1 MNKCLV
7 LFVEGETE
15 IEFYKAVISFVR
27 GKLKNKRFDTCIE
40 CENVNGIGGFKN
52 IALRRFEKKV
62 KPKYDE
68 ACKFTV
74 VLCSDTDVFELEQK
88 PPVNWDEVRN
98 DLISAGAHDVIL
110 VRAKKSIEDW
120 FLYDS
125 DSIVSFLRLK
135 KGEKITGSNGYDK
148 LKRLYK
154 KANKMYFKGMQ
165 SNGMVEKLDIEK
177 ISLAVKDQLSPLYKL
192 LGVEL

>member
-1 MNKCLV
+1 M
-7 LFVEGETE
+7 
-15 IEFYKAVISFVR
+15 
-27 GKLKNKRFDTCIE
+27 
-40 CENVNGIGGFKN
+40 
-52 IALRRFEKKV
+52 
-62 KPKYDE
+62 
-68 ACKFTV
+68 
-74 VLCSDTDVFELEQK
+74 
-88 PPVNWDEVRN
+88 NWDEVRN

-135 KGEKITGSNGYDK
+135 KGGKITGSNGYDK

-165 SNGMVEKLDIEK
+165 SNGMHGIIFILILQSN
-177 ISLAVKDQLSPLYKL
+177 ICCL
-192 LGVEL
+192 LRRNSR

>member
-1 MNKCLV
+1 M
-7 LFVEGETE
+7 
-15 IEFYKAVISFVR
+15 
-27 GKLKNKRFDTCIE
+27 
-40 CENVNGIGGFKN
+40 
-52 IALRRFEKKV
+52 
-62 KPKYDE
+62 
-68 ACKFTV
+68 
-74 VLCSDTDVFELEQK
+74 
-88 PPVNWDEVRN
+88 
-98 DLISAGAHDVIL
+98 
-110 VRAKKSIEDW
+110 
-120 FLYDS
+120 
-125 DSIVSFLRLK
+125 SFLRLK

>member
-1 MNKCLV
+1 MIFFPKSIHLDFI
-7 LFVEGETE
+7 FVRKLHK
-15 IEFYKAVISFVR
+15 YNPRSFVQLS
-27 GKLKNKRFDTCIE
+27 GVTL
-40 CENVNGIGGFKN
+40 
-52 IALRRFEKKV
+52 
-62 KPKYDE
+62 
-68 ACKFTV
+68 
-74 VLCSDTDVFELEQK
+74 
-88 PPVNWDEVRN
+88 NWDEVRN